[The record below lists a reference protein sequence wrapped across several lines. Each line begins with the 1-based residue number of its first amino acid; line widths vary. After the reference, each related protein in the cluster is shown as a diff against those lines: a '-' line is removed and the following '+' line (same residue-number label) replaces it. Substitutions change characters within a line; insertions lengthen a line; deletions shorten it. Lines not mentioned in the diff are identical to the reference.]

1 MQRNGWIQQMTDNN
15 RQIDR
20 SSNTDNGLEKVLFNF
35 QCLFAVRFAVTGN
48 WSDNTVQMHLE
59 NVQFW

>member
-15 RQIDR
+15 RQKDR
-20 SSNTDNGLEKVLFNF
+20 SSNTDNGLEKVLLNV

-48 WSDNTVQMHLE
+48 LSDNKV
-59 NVQFW
+59 

>member
-15 RQIDR
+15 RQKER
-20 SSNTDNGLEKVLFNF
+20 SNTDNGLEKVLFNV

-48 WSDNTVQMHLE
+48 LSDNKV
-59 NVQFW
+59 